1 MSNANS
7 TWRRH
12 LDRALT
18 ASLFLLALSAPISIA
33 ATQTAW
39 AFGLLFWLI
48 RAAISRPALP
58 RHAFD
63 LALLAFAGLTVLS
76 SVFSYESEVS
86 LRKLVAVSLVTIV
99 YLVFDGIR
107 SRKAPRLLIT
117 ILLVSA
123 VVTVGYSLATLAIG
137 KNLKII
143 RLSAD
148 SPLRAAGV
156 EENDTILAADGTS
169 VDSPDDL
176 ARSFAEKAAG
186 EAVTLWIYHYELEY
200 PRTVP
205 VSTVQG
211 GNDAAGR
218 FGIGEWSRG
227 RDRRAAG
234 FFGHYTTYAEALQL
248 ILSLAFALLVLAP
261 TGSSRLRGLLAFT
274 VVALSVG
281 LFLTITRASW
291 AGFAISAAA
300 IILIGASRR
309 TVLICLAISIPIAIG
324 GLAYLQQKRNVGFL
338 DTADGST
345 SWRMTVWGEAVE
357 LLFSNPRHIVVGVGM
372 DSVKTRHAE
381 WGMFDRGRQ
390 PVGHLHST
398 PLQIAF
404 ERGLPALIA
413 WMVWLFIY
421 LKLLWNGLKRKEFEW
436 PERAMILGA
445 FGGTLGFLASG
456 VVHYNWGDSEVVM
469 IFYFLMGLSLAVLG
483 REPQASENSFPQRR
497 GAAESIQI
505 PTPSG

>member
-1 MSNANS
+1 MSEATS
-7 TWRRH
+7 TLRRH
-12 LDRALT
+12 LDTALT

-48 RAAISRPALP
+48 RATLIRPALP

-63 LALLAFAGLTVLS
+63 LALLAFVGLTVLS
-76 SVFSYESEVS
+76 SVFSYEPEVS
-86 LRKLVAVSLVTIV
+86 VRKLVAVSLVTIV

-107 SRKAPRLLIT
+107 SRKTPRMLVA
-117 ILLVSA
+117 ILLMSA
-123 VVTVGYSLATLAIG
+123 VVTVGYSLASLAIG
-137 KNLKII
+137 KNLKIN

-156 EENDTILAADGTS
+156 EENDTILTADG
-169 VDSPDDL
+169 VDVHSPDDL
-176 ARSFAEKAAG
+176 ARTFAERPTSDV
-186 EAVTLWIYHYELEY
+186 VTLWIYHYELQY

-205 VSTVQG
+205 VSTVRG
-211 GNDAAGR
+211 GDDTADR
-218 FGIGEWSRG
+218 FGIAEWSRG
-227 RDRRAAG
+227 RDRRASG

-261 TGSSRLRGLLAFT
+261 AVGSSRLRGLLL
-274 VVALSVG
+274 VVVIALSLG

-291 AGFAISAAA
+291 AGFLISAAV
-300 IILIGASRR
+300 IMLFGASRK
-309 TVLICLAISIPIAIG
+309 TVLISLALTLPLAIG
-324 GLAYLQQKRNVGFL
+324 GLAYLQQKRNVGFI

-345 SWRMTVWGEAVE
+345 SWRMTVWREAVE
-357 LLFSNPRHIVVGVGM
+357 LLFANPRHSVVGVGM
-372 DSVKTRHAE
+372 DSIKTRHTQ
-381 WGMFDRGRQ
+381 WGMFDKGRQ

-398 PLQIAF
+398 PLQLAF

-413 WMVWLFIY
+413 WIVWMFIY
-421 LKLLWNGLKRKEFEW
+421 LKLLWNGLKRKDFEW
-436 PERAMILGA
+436 PEQAILLGA

-483 REPQASENSFPQRR
+483 HGPRLETDFPQSRK
-497 GAAESIQI
+497 AAE
-505 PTPSG
+505 

>member
-1 MSNANS
+1 MSENTAS
-7 TWRRH
+7 SKDL

-48 RAAISRPALP
+48 RFAIIRPGLP

-63 LALLAFAGLTVLS
+63 LALLAFLGLTILS
-76 SVFSYESEVS
+76 SFFSYEREVS

-99 YLVFDGIR
+99 YLVFDGIH
-107 SRKAPRLLIT
+107 SRKTPRILVA
-117 ILLVSA
+117 ILLVSG

-137 KNLKII
+137 KNLKID
-143 RLSAD
+143 RLSAE

-156 EENDTILAADGTS
+156 EENDTILAADGVS
-169 VDSPDDL
+169 VDSPEDL
-176 ARSFAEKAAG
+176 ARIFSDKAAG
-186 EAVTLWIYHYELEY
+186 DVVTLWIYHYELQY

-205 VSTVQG
+205 VSSLPVLG
-211 GNDAAGR
+211 DPVVR
-218 FGIGEWSRG
+218 FGITEWTRG
-227 RDRRAAG
+227 RDRRASG
-234 FFGHYTTYAEALQL
+234 FFGHYTTYAEVIQL
-248 ILSLAFALLVLAP
+248 VLSLAFALLVLAP
-261 TGSSRLRGLLAFT
+261 AAGSWRLRGLLLAA
-274 VVALSVG
+274 VIALSVG

-291 AGFAISAAA
+291 AGFVISAVA
-300 IILIGASRR
+300 IILLGASRK
-309 TVLICLAISIPIAIG
+309 TVLICLAISIPLVIG
-324 GLAYLQQKRNVGFL
+324 GLAYLQQKRNVAFI

-345 SWRMTVWGEAVE
+345 SWRMTVWREAVE
-357 LLFSNPRHIVVGVGM
+357 LLFSDPRHGVVGVGM
-372 DSVKTRHAE
+372 DSIKTHHAE
-381 WGMFDRGRQ
+381 WGMFDKGRQ
-390 PVGHLHST
+390 PIGHLHST

-413 WMVWLFIY
+413 WMIWMFIY

-436 PERAMILGA
+436 PERAILLGV

-469 IFYFLMGLSLAVLG
+469 IFYLLMGLTLAVLRQG
-483 REPQASENSFPQRR
+483 STAENP
-497 GAAESIQI
+497 ATA
-505 PTPSG
+505 